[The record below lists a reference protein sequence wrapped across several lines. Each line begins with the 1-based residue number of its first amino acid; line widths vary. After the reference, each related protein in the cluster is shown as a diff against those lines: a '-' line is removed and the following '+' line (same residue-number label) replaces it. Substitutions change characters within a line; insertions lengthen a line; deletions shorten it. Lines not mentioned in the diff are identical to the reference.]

1 MREADNNRSQ
11 ASVLDRLIDLEPD
24 VSREPVQNR
33 LSDYR
38 QLMAVVRRDIENLL
52 NTKNFVSVSG
62 SRLGE
67 LENSLMTYGLPD
79 FTAQGTNN
87 ASVRDRLRRDVE
99 TAIRRFEP
107 RLTNVVV
114 RIEQGSQEER
124 NITFRITGLLMTDP
138 APEPVVFDTHLDI
151 NKGEYEVRG

>member
-52 NTKNFVSVSG
+52 NTKNFASVSG

-114 RIEQGSQEER
+114 RIEQGTQEER

>member
-1 MREADNNRSQ
+1 MKEAGNNKTQGSI
-11 ASVLDRLIDLEPD
+11 LDRLIDLEPD

-52 NTKNFVSVSG
+52 NTKNFASISG
-62 SRLGE
+62 SRQSE

-79 FTAQGTNN
+79 FTARGTKS
-87 ASVRDRLRRDVE
+87 AAVRDQLRRDVE
-99 TAIRRFEP
+99 NAIRRFEP

-114 RIEQGSQEER
+114 RIEQGTQEER

>member
-1 MREADNNRSQ
+1 MREQGSNKTQ
-11 ASVLDRLIDLEPD
+11 ASILDRLIDLEPD

-52 NTKNFVSVSG
+52 NTKNFSSISG
-62 SRLGE
+62 SRHGE

-79 FTAQGTNN
+79 FTARGTNSS
-87 ASVRDRLRRDVE
+87 SVRDRLRRDVE
-99 TAIRRFEP
+99 NAIRRFEP
-107 RLTNVVV
+107 RLTSVVV
-114 RIEQGSQEER
+114 RIEQGTQEER

-151 NKGEYEVRG
+151 NKGEYEVRE